1 VVILSNKNR
10 FDLWLERLSYI
21 SQSGLFFL
29 TIFTIYYTVI
39 PVFQNAS
46 LQESISQKEIELKKL
61 RDESDVL
68 YKSLKIEYLN
78 KFQLSLIFNC
88 NPMTAEMM
96 KQPDTA
102 SNKKNFKQEM
112 SIIRQLFDTDIYACM
127 IKQADSNISLSKMRV
142 EDRVLVKKLISESK
156 SNIEKLK
163 NKYLLA
169 LNDQSNLRKIGR
181 EKSTFMRS
189 LEENGFSNDT
199 EESAKY
205 FNENYILLGASS
217 LLSDYGD
224 DINNFYRTIF
234 K

>member
-1 VVILSNKNR
+1 MVILSNKNR

-78 KFQLSLIFNC
+78 KFQLSLIFDC

-102 SNKKNFKQEM
+102 SNKKTSHK
-112 SIIRQLFDTDIYACM
+112 R
-127 IKQADSNISLSKMRV
+127 
-142 EDRVLVKKLISESK
+142 
-156 SNIEKLK
+156 
-163 NKYLLA
+163 
-169 LNDQSNLRKIGR
+169 
-181 EKSTFMRS
+181 
-189 LEENGFSNDT
+189 
-199 EESAKY
+199 
-205 FNENYILLGASS
+205 
-217 LLSDYGD
+217 
-224 DINNFYRTIF
+224 
-234 K
+234 